1 MPPDRLGVRAI
12 DDYTL
17 EIRLSHA
24 VPYFPDI
31 LTNTVASP
39 VHPSSLTADW
49 RLFGTGQNRLERAVC
64 ARIIRSRRESPAQ
77 AQSALLGF
85 GRGRL

>member
-1 MPPDRLGVRAI
+1 MSPDRLGVRAV

-39 VHPSSLTADW
+39 VHPSSIAASSGFSVPGKTVSN
-49 RLFGTGQNRLERAVC
+49 G
-64 ARIIRSRRESPAQ
+64 PY
-77 AQSALLGF
+77 LLASFAPGASLLLS
-85 GRGRL
+85 RGRV